1 MGSNLVPNAVSALT
15 TENVKSI
22 VGWTNSTVVL
32 CLLNQSKNYEPFV
45 AKRKSKIKQSD
56 YIKWQYVPIKKNPAA
71 IRSKSFTIKALISK
85 LLSVWLEVPSWL
97 TNTSEWPNQPIIQ
110 PSLESQKEVKLEKQ
124 IVLNTT
130 EIAKAFVKVLE
141 KYELHKRTESISLRK

>member
-1 MGSNLVPNAVSALT
+1 M
-15 TENVKSI
+15 
-22 VGWTNSTVVL
+22 
-32 CLLNQSKNYEPFV
+32 
-45 AKRKSKIKQSD
+45 
-56 YIKWQYVPIKKNPAA
+56 
-71 IRSKSFTIKALISK
+71 ISK
-85 LLSVWLEVPSWL
+85 LPSVWLEVPSWL

-141 KYELHKRTESISLRK
+141 KYELHKRIESISLGK